1 MGHYLDT
8 VKQFQFLMG
17 HHLDTVMQ
25 FQNKM
30 FKSIKMFYL
39 KQLVCKQDNL
49 VFCWQAMGKVHC
61 SSAVTVRLL

>member
-30 FKSIKMFYL
+30 FKSILMVLFK
-39 KQLVCKQDNL
+39 
-49 VFCWQAMGKVHC
+49 
-61 SSAVTVRLL
+61 AVGV